1 MQTLAIL
8 SSQAFSISN
17 FRGPLIEALASQGV
31 RIFALAPDFDKN
43 TRAQVKALGAIP
55 IDISMQRAGLNPL
68 TDLLCLVRL
77 FFLLRKLQPDVLLG
91 YFIKPVIFGMTA
103 AWLARIPYR
112 VALIEGLGFVFTSN
126 ASAKRQVLKRIVSG
140 MYKLSLFAANKVVFL
155 NTDDIDE
162 FLAAKLVNSRKI
174 VNLKGIG
181 VNLSTWHSVPT
192 VIEPF
197 TFLLVA
203 RLLREKGILEY
214 VEAARL
220 VKAKYP
226 KVRFIL
232 LGALDVNPSSL
243 TQKEVDSWVSEGLI
257 EWPGHVA
264 VQPWLT
270 QTSVFVLPSYR
281 EGLPRSTQ
289 EAMAMAR
296 PVITTDVPGCRET
309 VIDNVNGF
317 LVPARDPAAL
327 AHAMFKFVEQ
337 PELVKPMGQ
346 QSRRLAEK
354 YFDGQQKTQDLIS
367 ILRLAPL
374 N

>member
-1 MQTLAIL
+1 
-8 SSQAFSISN
+8 
-17 FRGPLIEALASQGV
+17 
-31 RIFALAPDFDKN
+31 
-43 TRAQVKALGAIP
+43 
-55 IDISMQRAGLNPL
+55 
-68 TDLLCLVRL
+68 
-77 FFLLRKLQPDVLLG
+77 
-91 YFIKPVIFGMTA
+91 
-103 AWLARIPYR
+103 
-112 VALIEGLGFVFTSN
+112 
-126 ASAKRQVLKRIVSG
+126 
-140 MYKLSLFAANKVVFL
+140 
-155 NTDDIDE
+155 
-162 FLAAKLVNSRKI
+162 
-174 VNLKGIG
+174 
-181 VNLSTWHSVPT
+181 VPA

-243 TQKEVDSWVSEGLI
+243 TQKELDSWVSEGLL

-309 VIDNVNGF
+309 VIENVNGF
-317 LVPARDPAAL
+317 LVPARDSAAL
-327 AHAMFKFVEQ
+327 AQAMFKFVEQ
-337 PELVKPMGQ
+337 PDLVGPMGQ
-346 QSRRLAEK
+346 QSRLMAEM